1 MSEREQG
8 KPCRLSRPGVGE
20 RRRREPAQHWQGKGC
35 PIKLNGC
42 L

>member
-8 KPCRLSRPGVGE
+8 KPCRLSRPWGE

-35 PIKLNGC
+35 PIKLKGC

>member
-8 KPCRLSRPGVGE
+8 KPCWLPHE

-35 PIKLNGC
+35 LIKPKGC